1 MFDFSKVEAATASSY
16 LEPGIYKV
24 RVKEAKSAPSKQ
36 KQTPGIAVT
45 LEAKDGLS
53 VTENFYVTEETQE
66 RLQYLH
72 QAWLGKK
79 LEGKF
84 KSADEVVAYFVK
96 TLNANKKILHVVIVG
111 GQIADNGN
119 LYSKLPY
126 TFVVEDES
134 SVEIG
139 PFDTDSKEYK
149 KYVTT
154 SNLKSEVAGKKNG
167 ILNTDETEEEEIGS
181 KKSKTADKPKAKE
194 TAKPVAGKKG
204 KKVEDE
210 ESEEAPEEE
219 AEDND
224 DDGDGKL
231 DW

>member
-16 LEPGIYKV
+16 LEPGFYKV

-53 VTENFYVTEETQE
+53 VTETFYVTDETQE

-84 KSADEVVAYFVK
+84 KTADEVVAYFVK
-96 TLNANKKILHVVIVG
+96 TLNANKKILHVVIVS
-111 GQIADNGN
+111 GQIA
-119 LYSKLPY
+119 LYSKLPF

-167 ILNTDETEEEEIGS
+167 ILNTDETEEEQIGS
-181 KKSKTADKPKAKE
+181 KKGKTTDKAKTKE

-204 KKVEDE
+204 KQKE
-210 ESEEAPEEE
+210 EPEENE
-219 AEDND
+219 ELAGTDDND
-224 DDGDGKL
+224 DDDGDEGKL

>member
-45 LEAKDGLS
+45 FEAKDGLS

-126 TFVVEDES
+126 TFVVEDEANA
-134 SVEIG
+134 EIG

-167 ILNTDETEEEEIGS
+167 ILNTDEDEAEEIGA
-181 KKSKTADKPKAKE
+181 KKPKVVIKAKE

-204 KKVEDE
+204 KTKDE
-210 ESEEAPEEE
+210 EPAEEPEEE
-219 AEDND
+219 AGGEDENAD
-224 DDGDGKL
+224 DDGKL